1 MLDAVWNGY
10 DEMSAELLAE
20 IDLRLADAQLE
31 VELTKH
37 LSRGV
42 RRHWSSFVA
51 LEFEHSWTESA
62 TRVSASGTPPIYDMA
77 FLLRA
82 NPRSAW
88 PLEAKVL
95 RRTGDISEYV
105 RDLRNEFL
113 TCRYAPFSSGG
124 AMVGYLI
131 EGNPLDCLEAI
142 ERRLRTPFEPFELRS
157 PRPHRRSTHTRVTR
171 PGLSSPLLF
180 CCHHLI
186 MPVGPIPT
194 GP

>member
-1 MLDAVWNGY
+1 MLEAVWDGY
-10 DEMSAELLAE
+10 DEMSAELLAR

-42 RRHWSSFVA
+42 RRHWSSFAA

-62 TRVSASGTPPIYDMA
+62 TRAGAGATPPTYDMA
-77 FLLRA
+77 FLIRA

-95 RRTGDISEYV
+95 RRPGDVGEYV

-131 EGNPLDCLEAI
+131 EGDPSDCLAAI
-142 ERRLRTPFEPFELRS
+142 QRRLRTPLESFELK
-157 PRPHRRSTHTRVTR
+157 PARPHRRSTHTRVPH
-171 PGLSSPLLF
+171 PGLSSPLGF

-186 MPVGPIPT
+186 MHVGPIPRE
-194 GP
+194 P